1 MEENTTSSQNQNE
14 ECLELK
20 NIKYKTMLLNG
31 NPIKETKSSN
41 DMSNLDYFLENEK
54 NNNSN
59 EPWCKLNK
67 TIKTKKLIE
76 YVSIYIKENDMTES
90 EGELLIA
97 FLKEAMDR
105 KKLQR
110 VKDVIYDK
118 ITGIVKEIP
127 ALSYTKSTKHFTL
140 KNIDKR
146 LSTIKSLPPVSKKTN
161 GTLKNKNLIPIKTND
176 PEQNDSSSDHEN

>member
-1 MEENTTSSQNQNE
+1 MEEIASSKNE

-41 DMSNLDYFLENEK
+41 DMSNLDLFLENEK

-67 TIKTKKLIE
+67 TVKTKKLIE
-76 YVSIYIKENDMTES
+76 FVEVYIKENNMSYS
-90 EGELLIA
+90 EGEILIA

-118 ITGIVKEIP
+118 TTGLVKEIP

-146 LSTIKSLPPVSKKTN
+146 LSTIKSLPSISKKTN
-161 GTLKNKNLIPIKTND
+161 GTVKNKYLLSIKTD
-176 PEQNDSSSDHEN
+176 ITEANDSSSDNEN